1 MKEKGEGV
9 NEYCRR
15 RYLEAETDED
25 VERIEHELVE
35 EGVNEGTARS
45 VKSELKA
52 KGRIP
57 KKRSMLS
64 LQRAFPDKLGKNE
77 LITPEAVLDALKL
90 QDGDYKLGFKDGVLM
105 LLLATRLTQELAATQ
120 AAQMRPM
127 IDMLTA
133 MRQEEKEAAE
143 RARGSSMDIAR
154 EAAVEAASGVA
165 EAISPAFE
173 GLRTSI
179 QSLSPN
185 PMASM
190 LTRAMEPFFQQAMA
204 SLMQL
209 MTRRQGQS
217 AQPQQPGAQSPPV
230 SNHGMRQLTENEM
243 KEAFN
248 D

>member
-1 MKEKGEGV
+1 M
-9 NEYCRR
+9 
-15 RYLEAETDED
+15 DDD
-25 VERIEHELVE
+25 VERIEDELVE
-35 EGVNEGTARS
+35 EGINEGTARS
-45 VKSELKA
+45 VKSELKT
-52 KGRIP
+52 KDRIP
-57 KKRSMLS
+57 KKKSMLS

-120 AAQMRPM
+120 AAQMKPM
-127 IDMLTA
+127 IDMLTT
-133 MRQEEKEAAE
+133 MRQEEREAAE

-185 PMASM
+185 PMSSM
-190 LTRAMEPFFQQAMA
+190 LTRAMEPFFQQAM
-204 SLMQL
+204 SGLMQL
-209 MTRRQGQS
+209 MARRQGQF
-217 AQPQQPGAQSPPV
+217 QQTQQPGEQPV
-230 SNHGMRQLTENEM
+230 PVPAASGRQVTKEEM